1 MNLYLLLSIVTAVC
15 FGLQFEPLSHI
26 MAWQA
31 GAIENGQWWRIV
43 TGNFTHTNFAH
54 LAMNLLGLWVI
65 GYLFQPKSR
74 NFAVLTLLIS
84 SWIGLSLLLTNMSS
98 YVGLSGALHGLF
110 AFYALKEAL
119 DGRKSSWLLVIGVI
133 LKVAS
138 EQLFGASTSTA
149 EMIGAR
155 VATEAHL
162 AGLLGGLLL
171 ASTAEMKNRQ
181 YLKK

>member
-1 MNLYLLLSIVTAVC
+1 VNLYLLLSIVTAVC
-15 FGLQFEPLSHI
+15 FGLQFEPFSHV

-31 GAIENGQWWRIV
+31 DAIENGQWWRIV

-65 GYLFQPKSR
+65 GYLFQPKPR
-74 NFAVLTLLIS
+74 YFALLTLLIS
-84 SWIGLSLLLTNMSS
+84 TWIGISLLFTNMVN
-98 YVGLSGALHGLF
+98 YVGLSGTLHGLF
-110 AFYALKEAL
+110 AFYALNEAL
-119 DGRKSSWLLVIGVI
+119 GGRKSSWLLVIGVM

-138 EQLFGASTSTA
+138 EQLFGASASTE

-171 ASTAEMKNRQ
+171 ASIAEMKKRQ